1 MRIAKASAELA
12 TAPLFDV
19 IVENADLELAKS
31 QAYDLVKHFVT
42 TGEFPEK
49 P

>member
-19 IVENADLELAKS
+19 IIENDDLDKALIEAHT
-31 QAYDLVKHFVT
+31 LVKTFINNKKK
-42 TGEFPEK
+42 EK
-49 P
+49 

>member
-19 IVENADLELAKS
+19 IVENDHLENALIE
-31 QAYDLVKHFVT
+31 AYDLVESFVND
-42 TGEFPEK
+42 K
-49 P
+49 KKDL